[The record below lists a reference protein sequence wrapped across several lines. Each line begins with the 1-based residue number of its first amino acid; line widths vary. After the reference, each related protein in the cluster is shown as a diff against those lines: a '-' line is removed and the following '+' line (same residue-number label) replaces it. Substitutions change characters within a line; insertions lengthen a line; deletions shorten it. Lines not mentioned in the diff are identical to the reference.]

1 MSSSSEQENSE
12 PQWVFKLKSVL
23 STAENWH
30 SEGCALKVN
39 GKAASEGEHWI
50 PQSISYH
57 SLFIYWS

>member
-12 PQWVFKLKSVL
+12 PWWVFKLKNVL

-39 GKAASEGEHWI
+39 VNAASEGEH
-50 PQSISYH
+50 
-57 SLFIYWS
+57 